1 MSFPGYRLPNIKNKR
16 LLDPHVVI
24 IGAGASLAACPI
36 DKNGK
41 KVPLLSNIH
50 KLLGL
55 TELLQTYNFSQDE
68 LEDFELLYS
77 KVAEDIRYGNL
88 KNILENKVFEY
99 FYNLQLPDTITIYD
113 YLILSL
119 TSKDL
124 IISFNWDPF
133 LLQAYVRNLK
143 VKNLP
148 QVVFPH
154 GNVGM
159 GVCSKCRVKG
169 YSNSICLSCGKPLKN
184 VPLLFP
190 INKKNYRDI
199 AVIKSE
205 WTVAEI
211 YLSRAVGIT
220 IFGYGAP
227 DSDRE
232 AYELL
237 KNSYK
242 KSNSKPISRFSI
254 INIASEEANQKH
266 KWEDIFDD
274 RMASFYTDFK
284 QSILWRAPRISLES
298 VLDAI
303 LQQSPRDNIQ
313 SFKEFTSLEELQ
325 NFACSINTFDMA
337 I

>member
-1 MSFPGYRLPNIKNKR
+1 MPFPSYRLPNIKDKK

-24 IGAGASLAACPI
+24 IGAGASLAACPF

-50 KLLGL
+50 KVLGL
-55 TELLQTYNFSQDE
+55 TDLLQTYNFSHKE
-68 LEDFELLYS
+68 LENFELLYS
-77 KVAEDIRYGNL
+77 KVAESTKYGDL
-88 KNILENKVFEY
+88 KSILENKVFEY
-99 FYNLQLPDTITIYD
+99 FNSLELPDRVTIYD

-143 VKNLP
+143 VENLP

-159 GVCSKCRVKG
+159 GVCNKCRVKG
-169 YSNSICLSCGKPLKN
+169 YANSICLSCGEPLEK
-184 VPLLFP
+184 VPLLYP
-190 INKKNYRDI
+190 VNKKDYQSKEI
-199 AVIKSE
+199 IKNE

-211 YLSRAVGIT
+211 YLNRAVGLT

-242 KSNSKPISRFSI
+242 KSNTIPISRFSI
-254 INIASEEANQKH
+254 INLASEEAAQKH
-266 KWEDIFDD
+266 KWEEIFDE
-274 RMASFYTDFK
+274 RMGSFHTDFK
-284 QSILWRAPRISLES
+284 QSILWYAPRISMES
-298 VLDAI
+298 IFDAI
-303 LQQSPRDNIQ
+303 LQQQPRENIQ
-313 SFKEFTSLEELQ
+313 SFRDFESLEELQ

>member
-1 MSFPGYRLPNIKNKR
+1 MYFPNYRLPNIKNKK

-24 IGAGASLAACPI
+24 IGAGASLAACPL
-36 DKNGK
+36 DKNDK

-50 KLLGL
+50 KILGL
-55 TELLQTYNFSQDE
+55 TDLLQTYNFSQEE
-68 LEDFELLYS
+68 LENFELLYS
-77 KVAEDIRYGNL
+77 KVAENSKYGDL
-88 KNILENKVFEY
+88 KSVLAHKVFEY
-99 FYNLQLPDTITIYD
+99 FNSLELPDKITIYD

-159 GVCSKCRVKG
+159 GVCNKCKVKG
-169 YSNSICLSCGKPLKN
+169 YANSICLSCGKPLAN
-184 VPLLFP
+184 VPLLYP
-190 INKKNYRDI
+190 VNQKDYQSIEI
-199 AVIKSE
+199 IKSE
-205 WTVAEI
+205 WIIAEI
-211 YLSRAVGIT
+211 YLNRAVGLT

-237 KNSYK
+237 KNNYK
-242 KSNSKPISRFSI
+242 KSNSIPISIFSI
-254 INIASEEANQKH
+254 INLASEEDTQKR
-266 KWEDIFDD
+266 KWEDILDE
-274 RMASFYTDFK
+274 RMVSFHTDFK
-284 QSILWRAPRISLES
+284 QSLLWKAPRISVES

-303 LQQSPRDNIQ
+303 LPQQPRENIQ
-313 SFKEFTSLEELQ
+313 SFRDFESLEELQ

-337 I
+337 V